1 MKHSAF
7 TVQPRAGDVIRGDVR
22 RPEGSSATG
31 SGIDSA
37 VVVVHGFKGF
47 KDWGFFPHAASR
59 LADAGHTVV
68 TFNFSRNGVGE
79 GLQNFSELETFA
91 TNTLTLELEELRLIL
106 DQVFDGTLLGTPPQR
121 VGLLGHSRGG
131 GTSVIAAAEDGRVA
145 SLVTWAAISSFDRWN
160 EETKEKWRR
169 DGRIWI
175 PNARTKQEMPLNVTL
190 LSDFEEHRDRLDILG
205 AAARL
210 EAPWLFA
217 LDRKPAP
224 TLGHEVEHHR
234 VRDRGH
240 VHPPLPAQFGDR
252 IEDPAHAHEVE
263 DLGERIAR
271 APERGVWN
279 GQAGRRVDLVH
290 GLHFGGG
297 RAWLQV

>member
-1 MKHSAF
+1 MRRSAF
-7 TVQPRAGDVIRGDVR
+7 TLQPRDGDVIRGDVR
-22 RPEGSSATG
+22 RPEDSGATG
-31 SGIDSA
+31 PGIDSA

-47 KDWGFFPHAASR
+47 KDWGFFPHAAGR

-79 GLQNFSELETFA
+79 DLQNFSELERFA

-106 DQVFDGTLLGTPPQR
+106 DQVFDGTLLGAPPQR

-131 GTSVIAAAEDGRVA
+131 GTSVIAAAEDGRVS
-145 SLVTWAAISSFDRWN
+145 SLTTWAAISSFDRWD

-190 LSDFEEHRDRLDILG
+190 LRDFEEHRDRLDILG

-210 EAPWLFA
+210 EVPWL
-217 LDRKPAP
+217 
-224 TLGHEVEHHR
+224 V
-234 VRDRGH
+234 
-240 VHPPLPAQFGDR
+240 
-252 IEDPAHAHEVE
+252 
-263 DLGERIAR
+263 
-271 APERGVWN
+271 
-279 GQAGRRVDLVH
+279 VH
-290 GLHFGGG
+290 GAADTTVSLDDGLALAAAGPEAELLRIDGAGHTFEARHPFQGSPPELTEALEATTNHFH
-297 RAWLQV
+297 RTLST